1 VHGRYDPY
9 AQDLPEM
16 LETPELLKAAAH
28 ATRVRSEVGA
38 DAAAD
43 VSADDGAPTVNEV
56 NYG

>member
-1 VHGRYDPY
+1 
-9 AQDLPEM
+9 M